1 MDFKQL
7 RSFIAVIR
15 YGSFTTAAS
24 KLRISQ
30 PTVSTHIRQLEE
42 ELGTPLVL
50 RNAKRVE
57 LTASGYKMYD
67 QAVSMLA
74 MHDKM
79 LQRMRHHESD
89 AIYLGASTIPSGY
102 ILPGLLASFCADRP
116 EARFV
121 ITQDSSQVVLN
132 GMLSGLY
139 DLGFVGMPVKEDTL
153 DSVPFCHDKLVIATP
168 NTPRFQAIDRNDR
181 GDITRMLREEHIIMR
196 KVGSATRA
204 AGNRALER
212 LGIEESELNVFAHLN
227 DQEATKNLVESG
239 LGIAIMSDRAVR
251 NRVDEGWMLS
261 FDIPG
266 VDASRQFYVLR
277 RKNTP
282 LGELAEEFFGLAAE
296 WSDEDAAQDR

>member
-15 YGSFTTAAS
+15 YGSFTTAAA
-24 KLRISQ
+24 KLRVSQ

-79 LQRMRHHESD
+79 LQSMKRHESD
-89 AIYLGASTIPSGY
+89 AIYLGASSIPSGY
-102 ILPGLLASFCADRP
+102 VLPDLLSAFCKRQP

-139 DLGFVGMPVKEDTL
+139 ELGFVGMPVKEDTL
-153 DSVPFCHDKLVIATP
+153 ECVSFCRDKIVIATP
-168 NTPRFQAIDRNDR
+168 NTPTFRQIDPNDR
-181 GDITRMLREEHIIMR
+181 DAIVHMLREQRIIMR
-196 KVGSATRA
+196 KTGSATRA
-204 AGNRALER
+204 AGSHILEQ
-212 LGIEESELNVFAHLN
+212 LGLEESDLNVFAHLN
-227 DQEATKNLVESG
+227 DQEAAKNLVESG
-239 LGIAIMSDRAVR
+239 MGIAWMSERAVR
-251 NRVDEGWMLS
+251 NRVEGGWMLT

-266 VDASRQFYVLR
+266 VDASRELCILR
-277 RKNTP
+277 RKNVP
-282 LGELAEEFFGLAAE
+282 LGVMAEAFFTFVTE
-296 WSDEDAAQDR
+296 WSDEENVD

>member
-79 LQRMRHHESD
+79 LQTMRRHEND
-89 AIYLGASTIPSGY
+89 AIYVGASSIPSGY
-102 ILPGLLASFCADRP
+102 ILPEMLAAFCGRRP
-116 EARFV
+116 DARFV
-121 ITQDSSQVVLN
+121 ITQDSSQTILT
-132 GMLSGLY
+132 GMLSGLFE
-139 DLGFVGMPVKEDTL
+139 LGFVGMPVKEDTL
-153 DSVPFCHDKLVIATP
+153 DSTPFYSDKIVIATP
-168 NTPRFQAIDRNDR
+168 NSRRFRSIDRNDNEA
-181 GDITRMLREEHIIMR
+181 IAAMLLEEHVIMR
-196 KVGSATRA
+196 KSGSATRA
-204 AGNRALER
+204 TGQHILEQ
-212 LGIEESELNVFAHLN
+212 LGIEESDLKVFSHLN
-227 DQEATKNLVESG
+227 DQEATRNLVENG
-239 LGIAIMSDRAVR
+239 LGIALMSELSVR
-251 NRVDEGWMLS
+251 TRVDAGWMLA

-266 VDASRQFYVLR
+266 VDTTREFYVLR
-277 RKNTP
+277 RKNVP
-282 LGELAEEFFGLAAE
+282 LGQLAEEFYSLVVN
-296 WSDEDAAQDR
+296 WEDND

>member
-7 RSFIAVIR
+7 RSFIAVVR

-79 LQRMRHHESD
+79 LQSMRRHESD
-89 AIYLGASTIPSGY
+89 AIYLGASSIPSGY
-102 ILPGLLASFCADRP
+102 ILPGLVRSFCNKYPDAQ
-116 EARFV
+116 FV
-121 ITQDSSQVVLN
+121 ITQDSSQTVLN
-132 GMLSGLY
+132 GMVSGLY
-139 DLGFVGMPVKEDTL
+139 ELGFVGMPVKEDTI
-153 DSVPFCHDKLVIATP
+153 DCIPICADKVVIATP
-168 NTPRFQAIDRNDR
+168 NNEHFRSIDCNNRAS
-181 GDITRMLREEHIIMR
+181 IVRMLREERIIMR
-196 KVGSATRA
+196 KAGSATRA
-204 AGNRALER
+204 AGARVLEQ

-227 DQEATKNLVESG
+227 DQEATKNLVECG
-239 LGIAIMSDRAVR
+239 LGIAIMSERAVV
-251 NRVDEGWMLS
+251 NRVNGGRMLAI
-261 FDIPG
+261 DVPG
-266 VDASRQFYVLR
+266 VDSTRNFYVLK
-277 RKNTP
+277 RKNVP
-282 LGELAEEFFGLAAE
+282 LGDLAEEFFNLAVN
-296 WSDEDAAQDR
+296 WDDEK